1 MIGVPFTD
9 GVKTMHIGVDLEKA
23 YNTKGFQVVTDF
35 EKNVVLSTTDEAW
48 KQHLR
53 DMDDLRESVRN
64 AVYEQK
70 DPILIYKFEAYDLFE
85 AMLGRVNYDE
95 VGFLFRAGIPV
106 QDPNRVEQV
115 QRQKRVAGKESR
127 GAEENA
133 AAGEGMPNRTEEPEK
148 PRTYVRDQPK
158 IGRND
163 RVKIQNISNGEV
175 REMKYKQAEP
185 LIEEGKWVVLEKL

>member
-1 MIGVPFTD
+1 MSYCPLPTKHGN
-9 GVKTMHIGVDLEKA
+9 
-23 YNTKGFQVVTDF
+23 NTCAT
-35 EKNVVLSTTDEAW
+35 W
-48 KQHLR
+48 
-53 DMDDLRESVRN
+53 DDLRESVRN

-133 AAGEGMPNRTEEPEK
+133 AAGEGMPNRIEEPEK
-148 PRTYVRDQPK
+148 PRTYVRDQPQ
-158 IGRND
+158 D
-163 RVKIQNISNGEV
+163 RPQRPGEDT
-175 REMKYKQAEP
+175 EHKQRGGA
-185 LIEEGKWVVLEKL
+185 